1 MNIQQAIAQLV
12 AGTNLTE
19 EEMVDVMNQV
29 MTGEAT
35 PIQVGAF
42 LTALRIQGE
51 SVEEVTGAARVMRE
65 KALHVDAGEQGC
77 VLDTCGTGG
86 DGKNTFNISTTVAFV
101 VAAAG
106 ITVAKH
112 GNRAVSSG
120 SGSADV
126 LGALGVKI
134 DVPKEM
140 VERCLR
146 EVGLGFLFAPA
157 MHGAMKYAA
166 APRREVGIR
175 TIFNL
180 LGPLT
185 NPARATH
192 QLLGIYDGTLIET
205 VAQVLGNLGSERAM
219 VVHGEEGLDEISL
232 GGPTAVAEWKDG
244 AVTRYTLHPE
254 EFGFEKCPAERF
266 TASDPEE
273 CAAIVTTVLKGEPG
287 PARDV
292 VLINSGAALCVSER
306 VPTMAEGIG
315 LARERI
321 DSGAALDKLQHLI
334 RLTNE
339 G

>member
-1 MNIQQAIAQLV
+1 MNIQQAIARLV
-12 AGTNLTE
+12 DGANLTE
-19 EEMVDVMNQV
+19 PEMVDVMNQV

-35 PIQVGAF
+35 PIQVAGF

-51 SVEEVTGAARVMRE
+51 TVEEVTGAARVMRE
-65 KALHVDAGEQGC
+65 KALHVEAGPGC

-126 LGALGVKI
+126 LAELGVKI
-134 DVPKEM
+134 DVPKET
-140 VERCLR
+140 VERCMR
-146 EVGLGFLFAPA
+146 EVGLGFLFAPM
-157 MHGAMKYAA
+157 MHEAMKYAV
-166 APRREVGIR
+166 APRRELGIR

-185 NPARATH
+185 NPARASH
-192 QLLGIYDGTLIET
+192 QLLGIYDGALIET

-219 VVHGEEGLDEISL
+219 VVHGDEGLDEISL
-232 GGPTAVAEWKDG
+232 GGPTSVAEWKDG
-244 AVTRYTLHPE
+244 EVARYTLHPE
-254 EFGFEKCPAERF
+254 EFGFETCPAGRL
-266 TASDPEE
+266 TAADPAE
-273 CAAIVTTVLKGEPG
+273 CAAIVTAVLKGEPG

-292 VLINSGAALCVSER
+292 VLLNGGAALCVSAR
-306 VPTMAEGIG
+306 ADTIAQGVDV
-315 LARERI
+315 ARECI
-321 DSGAALDKLQHLI
+321 DSGAAMGKLEHLI

-339 G
+339 A

>member
-1 MNIQQAIAQLV
+1 MNIQEAIAQLV
-12 AGTNLTE
+12 DGSNLNE
-19 EEMVDVMNQV
+19 EQMVDVMNQV
-29 MTGEAT
+29 MTGDAT

-51 SVEEVTGAARVMRE
+51 TVEEVTGAARVMRE
-65 KALHVDAGEQGC
+65 KALHIDAGEGC

-101 VAAAG
+101 VTAAG

-134 DVPKEM
+134 DVPKET

-185 NPARATH
+185 NPARASH
-192 QLLGIYDGTLIET
+192 QLIGIYDGALIGT

-219 VVHGEEGLDEISL
+219 VVHGDEGLDEISL
-232 GGPTAVAEWKDG
+232 GGPTSVAEWKDG
-244 AVTRYTLHPE
+244 AVARYTLNPE
-254 EFGFEKCPAERF
+254 DFGFERRPAARL
-266 TASDPEE
+266 TSAD
-273 CAAIVTTVLKGEPG
+273 AAESAATVTSVLEGEPG
-287 PARDV
+287 AARDV
-292 VLINSGAALCVSER
+292 VVLNSGAALCVAGR
-306 VPTMAEGIG
+306 AETIADGID

-321 DSGAALDKLQHLI
+321 DSGAALEKLEHLV
-334 RLTNE
+334 RLTHE
-339 G
+339 S

>member
-1 MNIQQAIAQLV
+1 MNIQQAIARLV
-12 AGTNLTE
+12 AGANLTE
-19 EEMVDVMNQV
+19 QEMVDVMDQV

-42 LTALRIQGE
+42 LTALRMQGE
-51 SVEEVTGAARVMRE
+51 TVEEVTGAARVMRE
-65 KALHVDAGEQGC
+65 KALHVDAGDGR

-106 ITVAKH
+106 VTVAKH

-126 LGALGVKI
+126 LGALGVRI
-134 DVPKEM
+134 DVPKAT
-140 VERCLR
+140 VEHCLR
-146 EVGLGFLFAPA
+146 EAGIGFLFAPA
-157 MHGAMKYAA
+157 LHGAMKYAA

-185 NPARATH
+185 NPAGATH
-192 QLLGIYDGTLIET
+192 QLIGIYDGALIET
-205 VAQVLGNLGSERAM
+205 VAQVLGNLGSRRAM
-219 VVHGEEGLDEISL
+219 VVHGGEGLDEISI

-244 AVTRYTLHPE
+244 AVACYTLHPE
-254 EFGFEKCPAERF
+254 ELGFEKQPAARF
-266 TASDPEE
+266 TAAGPAE
-273 CAAIVTTVLKGEPG
+273 CAAMVTAVLKGETG

-306 VPTMAEGIG
+306 VATVAEGVS

-321 DSGAALDKLQHLI
+321 DSGAALDKLQHLV

-339 G
+339 A

>member
-12 AGTNLTE
+12 AGANLTE
-19 EEMVDVMNQV
+19 QEMVEVMNQV

-51 SVEEVTGAARVMRE
+51 TVEEVTGAARVMRE
-65 KALHVDAGEQGC
+65 KASHVDAGEGC

-134 DVPKEM
+134 DVPKET

-146 EVGLGFLFAPA
+146 EVRLGFLFAPA
-157 MHGAMKYAA
+157 LHGAMKYAA

-185 NPARATH
+185 NPANARQYRRREESMERTGGRFPEPRSRGQA
-192 QLLGIYDGTLIET
+192 GGGT
-205 VAQVLGNLGSERAM
+205 
-219 VVHGEEGLDEISL
+219 DEARLSSL
-232 GGPTAVAEWKDG
+232 
-244 AVTRYTLHPE
+244 R
-254 EFGFEKCPAERF
+254 
-266 TASDPEE
+266 
-273 CAAIVTTVLKGEPG
+273 
-287 PARDV
+287 
-292 VLINSGAALCVSER
+292 
-306 VPTMAEGIG
+306 
-315 LARERI
+315 
-321 DSGAALDKLQHLI
+321 HL
-334 RLTNE
+334 R
-339 G
+339 

>member
-1 MNIQQAIAQLV
+1 MNIQQAIARLV
-12 AGTNLTE
+12 GGANLTE
-19 EEMVDVMNQV
+19 QEMVEVMNQV

-51 SVEEVTGAARVMRE
+51 TVEEVTGAARVMRE
-65 KALHVDAGEQGC
+65 KALHVEAGEGC

-146 EVGLGFLFAPA
+146 EAHIGFLFAPA

-185 NPARATH
+185 NPARASH
-192 QLLGIYDGTLIET
+192 QLIGIYDGSLIET
-205 VAQVLGNLGSERAM
+205 VAQVLGNLGSRRAM
-219 VVHGEEGLDEISL
+219 VVHGEEGLDEISI

-244 AVTRYTLHPE
+244 AVARYTLNPE
-254 EFGFEKCPAERF
+254 EFGFEKHPAARL
-266 TASDPEE
+266 TAGDPEE
-273 CAAIVTTVLKGEPG
+273 CAAIVTSVLTGQPG

-306 VPTMAEGIG
+306 AATLADGIE

-321 DSGAALDKLQHLI
+321 DSGAALERLEHLV

-339 G
+339 A

>member
-1 MNIQQAIAQLV
+1 MNIQQAISQLV
-12 AGTNLTE
+12 AGANLTE
-19 EEMVDVMNQV
+19 QQMVDVMNQV

-35 PIQVGAF
+35 PMQVASF
-42 LTALRIQGE
+42 LTALRMQGE
-51 SVEEVTGAARVMRE
+51 TVEEVTGAARVMRE
-65 KALHVDAGEQGC
+65 KALHVDGGQGC

-126 LGALGVKI
+126 LAALGVKI

-146 EVGLGFLFAPA
+146 EVGLGFLFAPL
-157 MHGAMKYAA
+157 MHEAMKYAA
-166 APRREVGIR
+166 GPRREIGIR

-185 NPARATH
+185 NPARASH
-192 QLLGIYDGTLIET
+192 QLIGIYDGTLLET

-244 AVTRYTLHPE
+244 AVTCYTLRPE
-254 EFGFEKCPAERF
+254 ELGFESCPVERLV
-266 TASDPEE
+266 AKDPEE
-273 CAAIVTTVLKGEPG
+273 CAAIVRDVLKGGPG

-292 VLINSGAALCVSER
+292 VLLNSGAALCVSER
-306 VPTMAEGIG
+306 VGTMADGVS
-315 LARERI
+315 LARECV
-321 DSGAALDKLQHLI
+321 DSGAALEKLEHLI

-339 G
+339 P

>member
-1 MNIQQAIAQLV
+1 M
-12 AGTNLTE
+12 
-19 EEMVDVMNQV
+19 
-29 MTGEAT
+29 
-35 PIQVGAF
+35 
-42 LTALRIQGE
+42 
-51 SVEEVTGAARVMRE
+51 
-65 KALHVDAGEQGC
+65 KAVFW
-77 VLDTCGTGG
+77 DTCGTGG

-106 ITVAKH
+106 VTVAKH

-126 LGALGVKI
+126 LAALGVKI

-146 EVGLGFLFAPA
+146 EVGLGFLFAPLL
-157 MHGAMKYAA
+157 HGAMKYAA

-185 NPARATH
+185 NPAGASH
-192 QLLGIYDGTLIET
+192 QLIGIYDGTLIET
-205 VAQVLGNLGSERAM
+205 VAQVLGNLGSARAM

-244 AVTRYTLHPE
+244 AVTCYTLHPE
-254 EFGFEKCPAERF
+254 EFGFEKCPAERL

-273 CAAIVTTVLKGEPG
+273 CAAIVTAVLKGEPG

-306 VPTMAEGIG
+306 VATIGRRHRPGSGTNRRGGRAGQAPTPHPAHQRGVTAGYREPEPYEHEGVG
-315 LARERI
+315 AGFKPARART
-321 DSGAALDKLQHLI
+321 AL
-334 RLTNE
+334 
-339 G
+339 

>member
-12 AGTNLTE
+12 TGTNLTE
-19 EEMVDVMNQV
+19 QQMVDVMNQV

-51 SVEEVTGAARVMRE
+51 TVEEVTGAARVMRE
-65 KALHVDAGEQGC
+65 KALHVDAGEGC

-106 ITVAKH
+106 VTVAKH

-126 LGALGVKI
+126 LAALGVKI

-146 EVGLGFLFAPA
+146 EVGLGFLFAPLL
-157 MHGAMKYAA
+157 HGAMKYAA

-185 NPARATH
+185 NPARASH
-192 QLLGIYDGTLIET
+192 QLIGIYDGTLIET
-205 VAQVLGNLGSERAM
+205 VAQVLGNLGSARAM
-219 VVHGEEGLDEISL
+219 VVHGDEGLDEISL
-232 GGPTAVAEWKDG
+232 GGPTSVAEWKEG
-244 AVTRYTLHPE
+244 AVTCYTLHPE
-254 EFGFEKCPAERF
+254 EFGFEKCPAERL

-273 CAAIVTTVLKGEPG
+273 CAAIVTAVLKGEPG

-292 VLINSGAALCVSER
+292 VLLNSGAALCVSEG
-306 VPTMAEGIG
+306 VPTMADGIR

-339 G
+339 A

>member
-12 AGTNLTE
+12 AGANLTE
-19 EEMVDVMNQV
+19 DEMVDVMNQV

-51 SVEEVTGAARVMRE
+51 TVAEVTGAARVMRE
-65 KALHVDAGEQGC
+65 KALHVDAGADGC

-185 NPARATH
+185 NPARASH
-192 QLLGIYDGTLIET
+192 QLIGIYDGTLIET

-219 VVHGEEGLDEISL
+219 VVHGEEGLDEISS
-232 GGPTAVAEWKDG
+232 AVPPPWPSGRRE
-244 AVTRYTLHPE
+244 PS
-254 EFGFEKCPAERF
+254 PATPSSRR
-266 TASDPEE
+266 S
-273 CAAIVTTVLKGEPG
+273 
-287 PARDV
+287 
-292 VLINSGAALCVSER
+292 SALRS
-306 VPTMAEGIG
+306 VPRNG
-315 LARERI
+315 
-321 DSGAALDKLQHLI
+321 
-334 RLTNE
+334 
-339 G
+339 

>member
-12 AGTNLTE
+12 TGTNLTE
-19 EEMVDVMNQV
+19 QQMVDVMNQV

-51 SVEEVTGAARVMRE
+51 TVEEVTGAARVMRE
-65 KALHVDAGEQGC
+65 KALHVDAGEGC

-106 ITVAKH
+106 VTVAKH

-126 LGALGVKI
+126 LAALGVKI

-146 EVGLGFLFAPA
+146 EVGLGFLFAPLL
-157 MHGAMKYAA
+157 HGAMKYAA

-185 NPARATH
+185 NPAGASH
-192 QLLGIYDGTLIET
+192 QLIGIYDGTLIET
-205 VAQVLGNLGSERAM
+205 VAQVLGNLGSARAM

-244 AVTRYTLHPE
+244 AVTCYTLHPE
-254 EFGFEKCPAERF
+254 EFGFEKCPAERL

-273 CAAIVTTVLKGEPG
+273 CAAIVTAVLKGEPG

-292 VLINSGAALCVSER
+292 VLLNSGAALCVSEG
-306 VPTMAEGIG
+306 VPTIADGIH

-339 G
+339 A

>member
-19 EEMVDVMNQV
+19 QEMVEVMNQV

-51 SVEEVTGAARVMRE
+51 TVEEVTGAARVMRE
-65 KALHVDAGEQGC
+65 KASHVDAGEGC

-126 LGALGVKI
+126 LGALGVRI
-134 DVPKEM
+134 DVPKET

-157 MHGAMKYAA
+157 LHGAMKYAA

-185 NPARATH
+185 NPARASH

-205 VAQVLGNLGSERAM
+205 VAQVLGNLGSRRAM
-219 VVHGEEGLDEISL
+219 VVHGDEGLDEISL

-244 AVTRYTLHPE
+244 AVARYTLNPE
-254 EFGFEKCPAERF
+254 EFGFERCPADRL
-266 TASDPEE
+266 TAADPAE
-273 CAAIVTTVLKGEPG
+273 CAAIVTAVLKGEPG

-292 VLINSGAALCVSER
+292 VVLNSGAALCVTER
-306 VPTMAEGIG
+306 VATIADGID

-321 DSGAALDKLQHLI
+321 DSGAALETLQHLVEV
-334 RLTNE
+334 TNE
-339 G
+339 D

>member
-12 AGTNLTE
+12 AGANLTE
-19 EEMVDVMNQV
+19 QEMVEVMNQV

-51 SVEEVTGAARVMRE
+51 TVEEVTGAARVMRE
-65 KALHVDAGEQGC
+65 KASHVDAGEGC

-134 DVPKEM
+134 DVPKET

-157 MHGAMKYAA
+157 LHGAMKYAA

-185 NPARATH
+185 NPANASH
-192 QLLGIYDGTLIET
+192 QLLGIYDGALIET
-205 VAQVLGNLGSERAM
+205 VAQVLGNLGSQRAM
-219 VVHGEEGLDEISL
+219 VVHGDEGLDEISL
-232 GGPTAVAEWKDG
+232 CGPTSVADWRDG
-244 AVTRYTLHPE
+244 AVHRYTLDPE
-254 EFGFEKCPAERF
+254 EFGFEKCPADRL
-266 TASDPEE
+266 TAADPAE
-273 CAAIVTTVLKGEPG
+273 CAAIVTAVLKGEPG

-292 VLINSGAALCVSER
+292 VLLNSGAALCVSER
-306 VPTMAEGIG
+306 VATIVDGID
-315 LARERI
+315 LARERL
-321 DSGAALDKLQHLI
+321 DSGAALETLQHLVEV
-334 RLTNE
+334 TNE
-339 G
+339 E

>member
-1 MNIQQAIAQLV
+1 MNIQQAIARLV
-12 AGTNLTE
+12 DGANLTE
-19 EEMVDVMNQV
+19 PEMVDVMNQV

-35 PIQVGAF
+35 PIQVAGF

-51 SVEEVTGAARVMRE
+51 TVEEVTGAARVMRE
-65 KALHVDAGEQGC
+65 KALHVEAGPDC

-126 LGALGVKI
+126 LAELGVKI
-134 DVPKEM
+134 DVPKET
-140 VERCLR
+140 VERCMR
-146 EVGLGFLFAPA
+146 EVGLGFLFAPM
-157 MHGAMKYAA
+157 MHEAMKYAV
-166 APRREVGIR
+166 APRRELGIR

-185 NPARATH
+185 NPARASH
-192 QLLGIYDGTLIET
+192 QLLGIYDGALIET

-219 VVHGEEGLDEISL
+219 VVHGDEGLDEISL
-232 GGPTAVAEWKDG
+232 GGPTSVAEWRDG
-244 AVTRYTLHPE
+244 EVARYTLHPE
-254 EFGFEKCPAERF
+254 EFGFETCPAGRL
-266 TASDPEE
+266 TAADPAE
-273 CAAIVTTVLKGEPG
+273 CAAIVTAVLKGEPG

-292 VLINSGAALCVSER
+292 VLLNSGAALCVSER
-306 VPTMAEGIG
+306 ADTIAQGVDV
-315 LARERI
+315 ARERI
-321 DSGAALDKLQHLI
+321 DSGAAMGKLEHLI

-339 G
+339 A

>member
-12 AGTNLTE
+12 GGANLTE
-19 EEMVDVMNQV
+19 QQMVDVMNQV

-51 SVEEVTGAARVMRE
+51 TVEEVTGAARVMRE
-65 KALHVDAGEQGC
+65 KALHVDAGDGC

-101 VAAAG
+101 AAAAG

-126 LGALGVKI
+126 LGALGVNI

-146 EVGLGFLFAPA
+146 EVGIGFLFAPA

-185 NPARATH
+185 NPAGASR
-192 QLLGIYDGTLIET
+192 QLMGIYDGTLIEM

-244 AVTRYTLHPE
+244 AVARYTLNPE
-254 EFGFEKCPAERF
+254 DFGFEKQPASLL
-266 TASDPEE
+266 TAADPAE
-273 CAAIVTTVLKGEPG
+273 CAAIVTAVLKGEPG
-287 PARDV
+287 PALDV
-292 VLINSGAALCVSER
+292 VLLNSGAALCVGGR
-306 VPTMAEGIG
+306 AENIADGIG

-321 DSGAALDKLQHLI
+321 DSGAAQGKLEHLI
-334 RLTNE
+334 RLTHE
-339 G
+339 S

>member
-1 MNIQQAIAQLV
+1 MNVQQAIARLV
-12 AGTNLTE
+12 AGANLTE
-19 EEMVDVMNQV
+19 PEMVEVMNQV

-35 PIQVGAF
+35 PIQVAAF

-51 SVEEVTGAARVMRE
+51 TVEEITGAARVMRE
-65 KALHVDAGEQGC
+65 KARRVDAGGGR

-86 DGKNTFNISTTVAFV
+86 DGKSTFNISTTVAFV

-106 ITVAKH
+106 VTVAKH

-126 LGALGVKI
+126 LDALGVKI
-134 DVPKEM
+134 DASRET
-140 VERCLR
+140 VERCLG
-146 EVGLGFLFAPA
+146 EAGLGFLFAPLL
-157 MHGAMKYAA
+157 HEAMKYAA

-185 NPARATH
+185 NPAGASH
-192 QLLGIYDGTLIET
+192 QLMGIYDGALLET
-205 VAQVLGNLGSERAM
+205 VARVLGNLGSKRAM

-244 AVTRYTLHPE
+244 AVVRYTLTPE
-254 EFGFEKCPAERF
+254 EFGFEACPAERL
-266 TASDPEE
+266 TARDPAE
-273 CAAIVTTVLKGEPG
+273 CAGIVTDVLKGG
-287 PARDV
+287 RGAARDV
-292 VLINSGAALCVSER
+292 VLLNSGAALCVSGRTET
-306 VPTMAEGIG
+306 VADGIE

-321 DSGAALDKLQHLI
+321 DSGAALGKLEHLV

-339 G
+339 T

>member
-19 EEMVDVMNQV
+19 QEMVEVMNQV

-51 SVEEVTGAARVMRE
+51 TVEEVTGAARVMRE
-65 KALHVDAGEQGC
+65 KASHVDAGGGC

-134 DVPKEM
+134 DVPKET

-157 MHGAMKYAA
+157 LHGAMKYAA

-185 NPARATH
+185 NPAKASH
-192 QLLGIYDGTLIET
+192 QLIGIYDGTLIET
-205 VAQVLGNLGSERAM
+205 VAQVLGNLGSQRAM

-244 AVTRYTLHPE
+244 AVARYTLNPE
-254 EFGFEKCPAERF
+254 EFGFEKCPADRL
-266 TASDPEE
+266 TAADPAE
-273 CAAIVTTVLKGEPG
+273 CAAIVTAVLKGEPG

-292 VLINSGAALCVSER
+292 VLLNGGAALCVSER
-306 VPTMAEGIG
+306 VATIADGID

-321 DSGAALDKLQHLI
+321 DSGAALETLQHLVEV
-334 RLTNE
+334 TNE
-339 G
+339 E

>member
-19 EEMVDVMNQV
+19 QEMVEVMNQV

-51 SVEEVTGAARVMRE
+51 TVEEVTGAARVMRE
-65 KALHVDAGEQGC
+65 KASHVDAGEGC

-126 LGALGVKI
+126 LGALGVRI
-134 DVPKEM
+134 DVPKET

-146 EVGLGFLFAPA
+146 GVGLGFLFAPA
-157 MHGAMKYAA
+157 LHGAMKYAA

-185 NPARATH
+185 NPARASH
-192 QLLGIYDGTLIET
+192 QLIGIYDGTLIET
-205 VAQVLGNLGSERAM
+205 VAQVLGNLGSKRAM
-219 VVHGEEGLDEISL
+219 VVHGDEGLDEISL
-232 GGPTAVAEWKDG
+232 GGPTSVAEWKDG
-244 AVTRYTLHPE
+244 AVARYTLNPE
-254 EFGFEKCPAERF
+254 EFGFEQCPADRL
-266 TASDPEE
+266 TAADSAE
-273 CAAIVTTVLKGEPG
+273 CAAIVTAVLKGEPG
-287 PARDV
+287 PARDI
-292 VLINSGAALCVSER
+292 VLLNSGAALCVSER
-306 VPTMAEGIG
+306 VATIADGID

-321 DSGAALDKLQHLI
+321 DSGAALETLQHLVEV
-334 RLTNE
+334 TNE
-339 G
+339 A

>member
-12 AGTNLTE
+12 TGTNLTE
-19 EEMVDVMNQV
+19 QQMVDVMNQV

-51 SVEEVTGAARVMRE
+51 TVEEVTGAARVMRE
-65 KALHVDAGEQGC
+65 KALHVDAGEGC

-106 ITVAKH
+106 VTVAKH

-126 LGALGVKI
+126 LAALGVKI

-146 EVGLGFLFAPA
+146 EVGLGFLFAPLL
-157 MHGAMKYAA
+157 HGAMKYAA

-185 NPARATH
+185 NPARASH
-192 QLLGIYDGTLIET
+192 QLIGIYDGTLLET
-205 VAQVLGNLGSERAM
+205 VAQVLGNLGSARAM

-232 GGPTAVAEWKDG
+232 GGPTSVAEWKEG
-244 AVTRYTLHPE
+244 AVTCYTLHPE
-254 EFGFEKCPAERF
+254 EFGFEKCAAERL

-273 CAAIVTTVLKGEPG
+273 CAAIVTAVLKGEPG

-292 VLINSGAALCVSER
+292 VLLNSGAALCVSEG
-306 VPTMAEGIG
+306 VPTIADGIR

-339 G
+339 A

>member
-1 MNIQQAIAQLV
+1 MNIQQAISQLV
-12 AGTNLTE
+12 AGANLTE
-19 EEMVDVMNQV
+19 QQMVDVMNQV

-35 PIQVGAF
+35 PMQVASF
-42 LTALRIQGE
+42 LTALRMQGE
-51 SVEEVTGAARVMRE
+51 TVEEVTGAARVMRE
-65 KALHVDAGEQGC
+65 KALHVDGGQGC

-126 LGALGVKI
+126 LAALGVKI

-146 EVGLGFLFAPA
+146 EVGLGFLFAPL
-157 MHGAMKYAA
+157 MHEAMKYAA
-166 APRREVGIR
+166 GPRREIGIR

-185 NPARATH
+185 NPAGASH
-192 QLLGIYDGTLIET
+192 QLIGIYDGTLLET

-244 AVTRYTLHPE
+244 AVTCYTLRPE
-254 EFGFEKCPAERF
+254 EFGFESCPVERLV
-266 TASDPEE
+266 AKDPEE
-273 CAAIVTTVLKGEPG
+273 CAAIVRDVLKGGPG
-287 PARDV
+287 PAREV
-292 VLINSGAALCVSER
+292 VLLNSGAALCVSER
-306 VPTMAEGIG
+306 VATMADGIS
-315 LARERI
+315 LARECV
-321 DSGAALDKLQHLI
+321 DSGAALEKLEHLI

-339 G
+339 P

>member
-19 EEMVDVMNQV
+19 KQMVDVMNQV

-51 SVEEVTGAARVMRE
+51 TVEEVTGAARVMRE
-65 KALHVDAGEQGC
+65 KALHVDAGEGC

-157 MHGAMKYAA
+157 LHGAMKYAA

-185 NPARATH
+185 NPARASH
-192 QLLGIYDGTLIET
+192 QLIGIYDGTLLET
-205 VAQVLGNLGSERAM
+205 IAQVLGNLGSARAM
-219 VVHGEEGLDEISL
+219 VVHGDDGLDEISL

-244 AVTRYTLHPE
+244 AVTRYTLNPE
-254 EFGFEKCPAERF
+254 EFGFEKCPAERL
-266 TASDPEE
+266 TASDPAE
-273 CAAIVTTVLKGEPG
+273 CAAIVTAVLKGEPG

-306 VPTMAEGIG
+306 VATLADGIG

-339 G
+339 A

>member
-12 AGTNLTE
+12 EGTNLTE
-19 EEMVDVMNQV
+19 QEMVEVMNQV

-51 SVEEVTGAARVMRE
+51 TVEEVTGAARVMRE
-65 KALHVDAGEQGC
+65 KASHVDAGGGC

-134 DVPKEM
+134 DVPKET

-157 MHGAMKYAA
+157 LHGAMKYAA

-185 NPARATH
+185 NPAQASH
-192 QLLGIYDGTLIET
+192 QLIGIYDGTLIET
-205 VAQVLGNLGSERAM
+205 VAQVLGNLGSQRAM

-244 AVTRYTLHPE
+244 AVARYTLTPE
-254 EFGFEKCPAERF
+254 EFGFEKCPADRL
-266 TASDPEE
+266 TAADPAE
-273 CAAIVTTVLKGEPG
+273 CAAIVTAVLKGEPG

-292 VLINSGAALCVSER
+292 VLLNSGAALCVSER
-306 VPTMAEGIG
+306 VATVADGID

-321 DSGAALDKLQHLI
+321 DSGAALETLQHLVEV
-334 RLTNE
+334 TNE
-339 G
+339 A

>member
-12 AGTNLTE
+12 AGANLTE
-19 EEMVDVMNQV
+19 QEMVEVMNQV

-51 SVEEVTGAARVMRE
+51 TVEEVTGAARVMRE
-65 KALHVDAGEQGC
+65 KASHVDAGEGC

-134 DVPKEM
+134 DVPKET

-146 EVGLGFLFAPA
+146 EVRLGFLFAPA
-157 MHGAMKYAA
+157 LHGAMKYAA

-185 NPARATH
+185 NPANASH
-192 QLLGIYDGTLIET
+192 QLLGIYDGALIET
-205 VAQVLGNLGSERAM
+205 VAQVLGNLGSRRAM

-232 GGPTAVAEWKDG
+232 GGPTAVADWRDG
-244 AVTRYTLHPE
+244 AVHRYTLDPE
-254 EFGFEKCPAERF
+254 EFGFEKCPADRL
-266 TASDPEE
+266 TAADPAE
-273 CAAIVTTVLKGEPG
+273 CAAIVTAVLKGEPG

-292 VLINSGAALCVSER
+292 VLLNSGAALCVSER
-306 VPTMAEGIG
+306 VATIADGID
-315 LARERI
+315 LARERL
-321 DSGAALDKLQHLI
+321 DSGGALETLQHLVEV
-334 RLTNE
+334 TNE
-339 G
+339 E

>member
-12 AGTNLTE
+12 AGANLTE
-19 EEMVDVMNQV
+19 QEMVEVMNQV

-51 SVEEVTGAARVMRE
+51 TVEEVTGAARVMRE
-65 KALHVDAGEQGC
+65 KASHVDAGEGC

-134 DVPKEM
+134 DVPKET

-157 MHGAMKYAA
+157 LHGAMKYAA

-185 NPARATH
+185 NPANASH
-192 QLLGIYDGTLIET
+192 QLLGIYDGALIET
-205 VAQVLGNLGSERAM
+205 VAQVLGNLGSQRAM
-219 VVHGEEGLDEISL
+219 VVHGDEGLDEISL
-232 GGPTAVAEWKDG
+232 CGPTSVADWRDG
-244 AVTRYTLHPE
+244 AVHRYTLDPE
-254 EFGFEKCPAERF
+254 EFGFEKCPADRL
-266 TASDPEE
+266 TAADPAE
-273 CAAIVTTVLKGEPG
+273 CAAIVTAVLKGEPG

-292 VLINSGAALCVSER
+292 VLLNSGAALCVSER
-306 VPTMAEGIG
+306 VATIADGID
-315 LARERI
+315 LARERL
-321 DSGAALDKLQHLI
+321 DSGAALETLQHLVEV
-334 RLTNE
+334 TNE
-339 G
+339 E

>member
-12 AGTNLTE
+12 SGTDLTE
-19 EEMVDVMNQV
+19 PEMVDVMNQV
-29 MTGEAT
+29 MSGEAT

-51 SVEEVTGAARVMRE
+51 TVEEVTGAARVMRE
-65 KALHVDAGEQGC
+65 KALHVDAGEGR

-126 LGALGVKI
+126 LAALGVKI
-134 DVPKEM
+134 DVPKET

-146 EVGLGFLFAPA
+146 EVGLGFLFAPM
-157 MHGAMKYAA
+157 MHEAMKYAA

-185 NPARATH
+185 NPARASH
-192 QLLGIYDGTLIET
+192 QLIGIYDGALIET
-205 VAQVLGNLGSERAM
+205 VAQVLGNLGSQRAM

-244 AVTRYTLHPE
+244 AVACYTLDPE
-254 EFGFEKCPAERF
+254 EFGFEKCPAERLA
-266 TASDPEE
+266 ASDPAE
-273 CAAIVTTVLKGEPG
+273 CAAVVTAVLKGEQG
-287 PARDV
+287 PARDI

-306 VPTMAEGIG
+306 AATIADGIS

-321 DSGAALDKLQHLI
+321 DSGAALHTLQDLI

-339 G
+339 P

>member
-19 EEMVDVMNQV
+19 QQMVDVMNQV

-51 SVEEVTGAARVMRE
+51 TVEEVTGAARVMRE
-65 KALHVDAGEQGC
+65 KALHVDAGAGC

-157 MHGAMKYAA
+157 LHGAMKYAA

-185 NPARATH
+185 NPARASH
-192 QLLGIYDGTLIET
+192 QLIGIYDGTLLET
-205 VAQVLGNLGSERAM
+205 VAQVLGNLGSARAM

-244 AVTRYTLHPE
+244 AVTRYTLNPE
-254 EFGFEKCPAERF
+254 EFGFEKCPAERL
-266 TASDPEE
+266 TASDPAE
-273 CAAIVTTVLKGEPG
+273 CAAIVTAVLKGEPG

-306 VPTMAEGIG
+306 VATLADGIG

-321 DSGAALDKLQHLI
+321 DAGAALDKLQHLI

-339 G
+339 A

>member
-19 EEMVDVMNQV
+19 KQMVDVMNQV

-51 SVEEVTGAARVMRE
+51 TVEEVTGAARVMRE
-65 KALHVDAGEQGC
+65 KALHVDAGAGC

-157 MHGAMKYAA
+157 LHGAMKYAA

-185 NPARATH
+185 NPARASH
-192 QLLGIYDGTLIET
+192 QLIGIYDGTLLET
-205 VAQVLGNLGSERAM
+205 VAQVLGNLGSARAM

-244 AVTRYTLHPE
+244 AVTRYTLNPE
-254 EFGFEKCPAERF
+254 EFGFEKCPAERL
-266 TASDPEE
+266 TASDPAE
-273 CAAIVTTVLKGEPG
+273 CAAIVTAVLKGEPG

-306 VPTMAEGIG
+306 VATLADGIG

-339 G
+339 A

>member
-1 MNIQQAIAQLV
+1 MDIQRAIARLV
-12 AGTNLTE
+12 GGVNLTE
-19 EEMVDVMNQV
+19 EEMVSVMNEV
-29 MTGEAT
+29 MMGEAT

-51 SVEEVTGAARVMRE
+51 TVEEVTGAARVMRE
-65 KALHVDAGEQGC
+65 KALHVDAGEGC

-86 DGKNTFNISTTVAFV
+86 DGKKTFNISTTVAFV

-126 LGALGVKI
+126 LEALGVKI
-134 DVPKEM
+134 DVPKKM

-146 EVGLGFLFAPA
+146 EVGFGFLFAPA
-157 MHGAMKYAA
+157 LHGAMKHAA

-185 NPARATH
+185 NPAGASH
-192 QLLGIYDGTLIET
+192 QLIGIYDGTLIET
-205 VAQVLGNLGSERAM
+205 VAQVLGNLGSQRAM

-232 GGPTAVAEWKDG
+232 GGPTAVAEWKNG
-244 AVTRYTLHPE
+244 SVARYTI
-254 EFGFEKCPAERF
+254 
-266 TASDPEE
+266 DPEE
-273 CAAIVTTVLKGEPG
+273 YGFDKYPAELLTAADPGECAVILRDILKGTMG

-292 VLINSGAALCVSER
+292 VLLNGGAALCVGER
-306 VPTMAEGIG
+306 VETIADGVG
-315 LARERI
+315 LARECI
-321 DSGAALDKLQHLI
+321 DSGAALQKLEHLI

-339 G
+339 A

>member
-1 MNIQQAIAQLV
+1 MNIQQAIARLV
-12 AGTNLTE
+12 AGANLTE
-19 EEMVDVMNQV
+19 SEMVDVMNQV

-42 LTALRIQGE
+42 LTALRIRGE
-51 SVEEVTGAARVMRE
+51 TVAEVTGAARVMRE
-65 KALHVDAGEQGC
+65 KAVHVDAGEGC

-134 DVPKEM
+134 DVPRET

-146 EVGLGFLFAPA
+146 EVGLGFLFAPLL
-157 MHGAMKYAA
+157 HGAMKYAA

-185 NPARATH
+185 NPARASH
-192 QLLGIYDGTLIET
+192 QLIGIYDGALLET

-244 AVTRYTLHPE
+244 AVTRYTLDPE
-254 EFGFEKCPAERF
+254 EFGFERCPAERL
-266 TASDPEE
+266 TASDPAE
-273 CAAIVTTVLKGEPG
+273 CAAMVTAVLEGEPG

-292 VLINSGAALCVSER
+292 VLINSGAALCVGER
-306 VPTMAEGIG
+306 VSTLAGGIDM
-315 LARERI
+315 ARERI
-321 DSGAALDKLQHLI
+321 DSGTALDKLRHLV

-339 G
+339 A